1 MSNTVF
7 NSLSTNEELK
17 IRVTSQNTQEVR
29 HTIELEHY
37 ALAAMTS
44 LIQTHAG
51 WTAGQIAER
60 AFTIALAMR
69 HEEDAS
75 HCA

>member
-7 NSLSTNEELK
+7 NSLSTDEELK
-17 IRVTSQNTQEVR
+17 IRVTAQNTQEVR

-37 ALAAMTS
+37 ALAAMPS
-44 LIQTHAG
+44 LIAEG
-51 WTAGQIAER
+51 WNPKQVAKR
-60 AFTIALAMR
+60 AFEIAKAMR